1 MLYTPLTMRAMRF
14 CFDAHRGQVDKGGV
28 PYANHPLHL
37 AEHMQSEDETCVAL
51 LHDVMEDC
59 GKTPDD
65 LRAIGVSERAI
76 EALLLLM
83 HKKDVPYL
91 AYVRNLMDD
100 DIARKV
106 KGADLRHNS
115 ELARL
120 NEVGSGDLDRLR
132 KYMEARVLLG
142 DMTYRFEMP
151 VGSVSVTVD
160 GEPYPFAIEDET
172 RGVQVVSPMVGD
184 PREVWRMEVDTL
196 ALTPG
201 AKIVLVCDFDGRVVD
216 SGVNDGI
223 PFTVYEK
230 DGRVVE
236 RSFLVS
242 EPGRCSYRL
251 EPESGSFDIVDD
263 PVAHRSYPRAH
274 KFGVRFA
281 WSWKQF

>member
-120 NEVGSGDLDRLR
+120 NEVGSGDLSRLR

-142 DMTYRFEMP
+142 DMAYRFEMP

-172 RGVQVVSPMVGD
+172 RGVQIVSPMDGG
-184 PREVWRMEVDTL
+184 PREVWRIEVDTL
-196 ALTPG
+196 TLTPG
-201 AKIVLVCDFDGRVVD
+201 AKVVLVCDFDERVVD

-230 DGRVVE
+230 DGHVVE
-236 RSFLVS
+236 RSFLVG
-242 EPGRCSYRL
+242 EPGRCSYCL
-251 EPESGSFDIVDD
+251 EPESGSCDIVDD
-263 PVAHRSYPRAH
+263 PVVYRSYPRAH

-281 WSWKQF
+281 WS